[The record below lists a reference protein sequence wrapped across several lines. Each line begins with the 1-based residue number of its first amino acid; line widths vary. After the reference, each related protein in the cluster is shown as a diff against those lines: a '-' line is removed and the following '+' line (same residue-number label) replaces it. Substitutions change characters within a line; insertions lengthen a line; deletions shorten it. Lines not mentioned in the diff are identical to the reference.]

1 MRLIYK
7 TLWFFSVLLA
17 GAFPALHAKTLSDSG
32 ELLDR
37 VVALVD
43 EGVVLQSQL
52 DEQVKMIS
60 MQLRER
66 GTRMPPE
73 EVLRTQVLENLIVQ
87 EVQMQRAERIGIS
100 IGDEQLNL
108 ALAQVAERN
117 NTTLSEMPERLAAD
131 GIDYAVFRQQLRR
144 EMTLDA
150 LRQRDV
156 MAKIAVSDREIDRW
170 LEQYEATRGSQLD
183 YDISQILLALPQD
196 PTREQLA
203 EIERRAGEIHARLAG
218 GADFAELAVA
228 ESDGQQ
234 ALSGGRLG
242 WRRGSRLPPQFSDA
256 IQSLDAGE
264 FSEPVRSNSGFHI
277 FLVNDVRGGDDK
289 VVQVQTKARHILL
302 KTNEVLDDATVRAR
316 LEEFRERV
324 LAGESFDDIARL
336 ESEDPGSAARG
347 GALGWNPPG
356 TFVPQFEA
364 VLAALEPGE
373 ISEPF
378 QSPFG
383 WHIILLEDRAE
394 RDTTDEIKRRRAVE
408 AIRQSK
414 LEQETELWLR
424 QLRDEAWVEM
434 RGG

>member
-7 TLWFFSVLLA
+7 TLLFLSMLLA
-17 GAFPALHAKTLSDSG
+17 GAVPALHAKTLSDSG

-52 DEQVKMIS
+52 DEQVKMIT

-73 EVLRTQVLENLIVQ
+73 EVLREQVLENLIVQ
-87 EVQMQRAERIGIS
+87 EVQMQRAERMGIS

-108 ALAQVAERN
+108 ALAQVA
-117 NTTLSEMPERLAAD
+117 
-131 GIDYAVFRQQLRR
+131 
-144 EMTLDA
+144 
-150 LRQRDV
+150 QRDV

-203 EIERRAGEIHARLAG
+203 EIERRAGEIRTRLAQ

-356 TFVPQFEA
+356 TFVPQFEK

-394 RDTTDEIKRRRAVE
+394 RDTTDELKRRRAVE

-434 RGG
+434 RGS